1 MVAASELTY
10 NINATAE
17 QMAETIFGDS
27 VQVVDASYTGDTRAS
42 AIYSDG
48 DTIAPGATPSDTGI
62 ILSTGQ
68 ASAYTNSTGEANQ
81 SNNQTTASNG
91 PNDDPAF
98 NAAAGTRTF
107 DASYLDVTFVPDGSV
122 MTLQFVFASE
132 EYPEYQDS
140 VFQDFVGVWVNGQ
153 MVNLEIGN
161 GDADPGNVNSG
172 NNSNIYLD
180 NANDDYNT
188 EMDGLTVTMTLTMQ
202 VDPGVE
208 NTIRIG
214 IADVSDGSYDSN
226 LLIAADSAQTEVIA
240 ETDTVR
246 VDANGSR
253 VVNVLANDT
262 NDSATALTITHI
274 NGTAVVAGDV
284 ITLGT
289 GQQVQLNA
297 NGTLTL
303 IGDGDVEDF
312 AFTYTASNGTN
323 SDVGYVE
330 ATSIPCFVVS
340 SRMLTDRG
348 LVPVEALQPGD
359 LVMTR
364 DDGLQPLRWIGSRRV
379 QAQGRFAPIR
389 IKAGAL
395 GEHDDL
401 WVSPQHRILL
411 SNGMAEML
419 FGAHEVLVAAKD
431 LVNDRSI
438 TRKPGG
444 EVTYVHVL
452 FDDHQLVVSEGL
464 VTESFQPGP
473 QTSRQFDQDV
483 LDELQALFPDLD
495 PRTGEGYGPA
505 ARPSLR
511 SYEARL
517 LSATLDV
524 LI

>member
-10 NINATAE
+10 DINATAV
-17 QMAETIFGDS
+17 QMAETIFGDG
-27 VQVVDASYTGDTRAS
+27 VQVISASYTGDTRAS
-42 AIYSDG
+42 AIYSNG
-48 DTIAPGATPSDTGI
+48 DSIAPGATPSDTGI

-81 SNNQTTASNG
+81 STNQTTASDG
-91 PNDDPAF
+91 PNGDPTF
-98 NAAAGTRTF
+98 NAAAGTQTF

-122 MTLQFVFASE
+122 MTIQFVFASE

-140 VFQDFVGVWVNGQ
+140 VFQDFVGVWVNGE
-153 MVNLEIGN
+153 MVNLEFGN
-161 GDADPGNVNSG
+161 GDTDPGNVNS
-172 NNSNIYLD
+172 NTNSNIYLD

-226 LLIAADSAQTEVIA
+226 LLIAADSAQTDVIA
-240 ETDTVR
+240 QTDFAR

-262 NDSATALTITHI
+262 NTSTSTLTITHI
-274 NGTAVVAGDV
+274 NGVAVVAGDV
-284 ITLGT
+284 VTLGT

-330 ATSIPCFVVS
+330 ATSIPCFVTG
-340 SRMLTDRG
+340 SRLLTDKG
-348 LVPVEALQPGD
+348 LQPVETLRPGD

-364 DDGLQPLRWIGSRRV
+364 DNGLQPLRWIGSRQV
-379 QAQGRFAPIR
+379 QAEGRFAPIC

-395 GEHDDL
+395 GDHEEL

-411 SNGMAEML
+411 SDGMAEML
-419 FGAHEVLVAAKD
+419 FGAHEVLIAAKD
-431 LVNDRSI
+431 LINDQSI
-438 TRKPGG
+438 TRRPGG
-444 EVTYVHVL
+444 RVTYVHVM
-452 FDDHQLVVSEGL
+452 FDEHQLVISEGL
-464 VTESFQPGP
+464 LTESFLPGP
-473 QTSRQFDQDV
+473 QTSRHFDADV
-483 LDELQALFPDLD
+483 LAELQALFPELD
-495 PRTGEGYGPA
+495 PLTGKGYGPA

-517 LSATLDV
+517 LRATLAAR
-524 LI
+524 